1 MKILF
6 TGGGTGGHIF
16 PILAVAREL
25 RLTWT
30 RPEPLELFYL
40 GPEDDFAETLLSQEG
55 IKVKSILAGKI
66 RRYLNISSLISNF
79 IDLLKLPI
87 GFLQSFF
94 YIFFWAPDAIF
105 SKGGYGSFPTVLA
118 GWLLGVPIFLHE
130 SDIVPGL
137 ANKILSK
144 FAIDIFVSFP
154 KTEYFSP
161 KKIIVVG
168 NPIRPGIWEGSKEV
182 AKELFEISGEKPVI
196 LILGGSQGAQRI
208 NDLILTIL
216 PEFLKEFE
224 IIHQVGEKNFKEV
237 EKEVAVILPEELK
250 KYYHFYPFLREIELK
265 HAYQA
270 ADLIVARAGSGTIFE
285 IAAAGKP
292 SILIPLP
299 ESAQGHQIKNA
310 YAYAQTGAAIVIEEE
325 NFTPRFFLEK
335 IRYLFSRPDFLT
347 EMSEKAKEFSCPRAG
362 RIIAEYLL
370 DYLSFQEF

>member
-1 MKILF
+1 MKVLF

-25 RLTWT
+25 RLAWT

-55 IKVKSILAGKI
+55 IKVKSIWAGKI
-66 RRYLNISSLISNF
+66 RRYLNISSLILNF

-105 SKGGYGSFPTVLA
+105 SKGGYGSFPPVLA

-130 SDIVPGL
+130 SDIAPGL

-144 FAIDIFVSFP
+144 FAVDIFVSFP

-224 IIHQVGEKNFKEV
+224 IIHQVGERNFKEV
-237 EKEVAVILPEELK
+237 EREVAVILPEELK
-250 KYYHFYPFLREIELK
+250 KYYHFYPLLREIELK

-285 IAAAGKP
+285 IAAAAKP

-347 EMSEKAKEFSCPRAG
+347 EMSERAKEFSCPRAG